1 MAVTTILRDQGG
13 VRLRGVVDGA
23 STTHW
28 YSYDE
33 CAKLRALSTVES
45 PPIVGEPRREP
56 ILTARKRPVWPGFA
70 LVGVILAATVMLISR
85 ALPAEGHELTVR
97 ASIPAY
103 SEEGDMLW
111 TASAGENYRVI
122 REEGQWV
129 LAVSEA
135 AGSPRAARVAWFEK
149 GPRINVVSD
158 RPEVVQLAVTWA
170 GRVEGVV
177 EDLLR

>member
-1 MAVTTILRDQGG
+1 

-33 CAKLRALSTVES
+33 CAKLTARVAAEAPLIVDE
-45 PPIVGEPRREP
+45 PEPAPITIE
-56 ILTARKRPVWPGFA
+56 RKRPAWPGFA
-70 LVGVILAATVMLISR
+70 LVGVILAATVILISK

-170 GRVEGVV
+170 GRVEGLVQ
-177 EDLLR
+177 DLLR